1 MSRTAEFLTAEQSRF
16 ALEVFAMQLTRSKQ
30 VNIKHAIKLI
40 FGTQREGG
48 SAHRLVSELADAKGY
63 PRRKR
68 FAWVTPARVASFESY
83 FSSIDAIPDW
93 VTRCDKS

>member
-1 MSRTAEFLTAEQSRF
+1 MSKTKEFLTAEQARF
-16 ALEVFAMQLTRSKQ
+16 ALEVFAVQMTRAKQ

-63 PRRKR
+63 PRRKK

-83 FSSIDAIPDW
+83 CTVIDVMPDW
-93 VTRCDKS
+93 VTRCGR